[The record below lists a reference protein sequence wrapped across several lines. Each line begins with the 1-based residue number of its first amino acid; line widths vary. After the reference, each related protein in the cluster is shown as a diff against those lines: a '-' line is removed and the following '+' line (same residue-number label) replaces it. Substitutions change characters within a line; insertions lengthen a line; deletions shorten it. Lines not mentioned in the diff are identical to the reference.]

1 MDGTNVSRLPP
12 GVADSSFT
20 QQVIDRSRV
29 GSRVGEPIPAKKPT
43 NARVISK

>member
-20 QQVIDRSRV
+20 QQVIERSRAV
-29 GSRVGEPIPAKKPT
+29 SVSEPIPAKKPT